1 MPSTTARGGPTLRQ
15 LARRPTPRRCEPR
28 ASSAAPSLMIQVS
41 IYTHMTDI
49 IACVAVPVSRGTFS
63 PAPGRKPA
71 RPTARRT
78 LHLAGPSDDDSGR
91 PDMKGQATGRGSG
104 RDSCGRGLR
113 GRKAAVGVGAAPG
126 GPAMLNVRGQ
136 VCADHL

>member
-1 MPSTTARGGPTLRQ
+1 
-15 LARRPTPRRCEPR
+15 
-28 ASSAAPSLMIQVS
+28 MI
-41 IYTHMTDI
+41 DI
-49 IACVAVPVSRGTFS
+49 IACVAVPVSRGTLS

-113 GRKAAVGVGAAPG
+113 GRKAGGGVGAAASWA
-126 GPAMLNVRGQ
+126 AMLNVRGQ
-136 VCADHL
+136 VCAEHLWGLSRGGSQYQPEADALPPAEQRMSIRAGRKPGRRF